1 MDRVCGCSA
10 PVCFVDSAD
19 GARRYWCF
27 VGEGS
32 KRVKV
37 EKIPAIM
44 SWMLSRKLWLAGCE
58 EMRRF
63 VLVIFCLGNA
73 SLLEVISAGDWLL
86 FFRAYATYRFYFLL
100 MIGTAPRAIK
110 SPSLLQ
116 VSLLQVSLF
125 HIS

>member
-1 MDRVCGCSA
+1 MDRVCGRSG
-10 PVCFVDSAD
+10 PVRFVDSAD
-19 GARRYWCF
+19 GVRRCWCF
-27 VGEGS
+27 VREGS

-37 EKIPAIM
+37 GKIPAIM
-44 SWMLSRKLWLAGCE
+44 SRRLGRKLWLAGCE

-63 VLVIFCLGNA
+63 DVIFCCGNA

-86 FFRAYATYRFYFLL
+86 FFRAYAPYGFCFLL
-100 MIGTAPRAIK
+100 MIGTVPRAIK

-116 VSLLQVSLF
+116 VSLF